1 MPARKKAKTMK
12 AAKSVDMS
20 NIHKMA
26 VGDKKIGEYWE
37 VAKLPVYVSI
47 GLSVLSMLL
56 LFAGAFALGIIAII
70 GFVWYAV
77 WLWLGWRAVKEFRYD
92 LKSAAIAGAVGG
104 AVSGVVG
111 AVISIVQ
118 YSMFSGMMAGVYGAA
133 YATMAGAGMV
143 MAAIMSPIWG
153 VIFGAILAA
162 VGAFIAENVK

>member
-56 LFAGAFALGIIAII
+56 LFAGAFALGII
-70 GFVWYAV
+70 GLVGLVGLAV

-92 LKSAAIAGAVGG
+92 LKSSVIAGAVGG
-104 AVSGVVG
+104 VVSGIVG
-111 AVISIVQ
+111 AVITVVQ
-118 YSMFSGMMAGVYGAA
+118 YSMFASMMAGVYGAS
-133 YATMAGAGMV
+133 YATLAGAGMV
-143 MAAIMSPIWG
+143 TGAIMAP
-153 VIFGAILAA
+153 VMGAIMGAIIA
-162 VGAFIAENVK
+162 GIGAFIAQNMK